1 MQTAIAAADELAL
14 RNLLSRYGHTLDDRK
29 PDEFAALFIEDALL
43 SAAGNEFRGREQI
56 RGFVV
61 SLLDKEPGKHV
72 TVNTDLRAASAD
84 RVEVT
89 SDFVLLARSADSWS
103 IGRAGRYDA
112 VVERDAAGVWRFRTR
127 VIVFA
132 PTSNAVDRAEP

>member
-1 MQTAIAAADELAL
+1 MQAGIAAADELAI
-14 RNLLSRYGHTLDDRK
+14 RNLLSRYAHTLDGRRA
-29 PDEFAALFIEDALL
+29 DEFVALFVEDALL
-43 SAAGNEFRGREQI
+43 RAAGNEFRGREQI

-72 TVNTDLRAASAD
+72 TVNTDLRAVSAD

-89 SDFVLLARSADSWS
+89 SDFLLLARGAESWS
-103 IGRAGRYDA
+103 VGLAGRYDD
-112 VVERDAAGVWRFRTR
+112 VVERDAGGAWRFRTR

-132 PTSNAVDRAEP
+132 